1 MRCDHQAKL
10 LTDCG
15 ANVGSAAAFKAGRRR
30 NGRRGLRAVAGL
42 LCRPEPRGSGK
53 ERRPEPEKISPAML
67 RLSTYMSEART
78 RALPEEVI
86 EQVKY
91 HLLDT
96 LASMVSGSDL
106 PPGRAAIQFAR
117 SYGGEKIATVVGS
130 NLLCGPIEAALAN
143 GVLAQADE
151 TDDSH
156 APSLS
161 HPGCAVVPAALAAGE
176 RFAIGGAQFLRAI
189 ALGYD
194 VGPRISMTLGGQN
207 FMNETHR
214 DTHSLAEGFGAA
226 AAAGCAA
233 NLNAQQMRWLLDY
246 AAQQSSG
253 IAFWQRD
260 TAHFEKAF
268 VFGGM
273 TARDGVT
280 AALLVQSGWSG
291 VSDAFSGADNFLLAS
306 LPKADPA
313 DPAGLVDK
321 LGERYE
327 VTRTNIK
334 KWTVGSPIQAP
345 LDALESLR
353 KKHPFE
359 ADQVKQVTVRI
370 ATDEA
375 AVVDNRDIPDICL
388 QYMLAVMLLDKT
400 ASFRAAH
407 DNARMRDPAVL
418 RERAKIQL
426 VPDADLEKLLPKRV
440 AIVELT
446 LADGTRLTER
456 VDAVRGTA
464 QNPMGRDEV
473 VAKARDLMSPILG
486 IASER
491 ESHRPRLCPRERQG
505 HSRTA
510 PASPARLISKYS
522 ASRCSIASKKLSSRV
537 CPQSLPA
544 GRPGICFYASFEGA
558 L

>member
-1 MRCDHQAKL
+1 MRLDPKLADKFQRTDISRRSLLKQA
-10 LTDCG
+10 G
-15 ANVGSAAAFKAGRRR
+15 VAAAAI
-30 NGRRGLRAVAGL
+30 V
-42 LCRPEPRGSGK
+42 CRPWLALADET
-53 ERRPEPEKISPAML
+53 SPAMA
-67 RLSTYMSEART
+67 RLSAYMADARN
-78 RALPEEVI
+78 RALPDEVI
-86 EQVKY
+86 EKTK
-91 HLLDT
+91 HHILDT
-96 LASMVSGSDL
+96 IASMVSGSEL
-106 PPGRAAIQFAR
+106 PPGRGAIQFVR
-117 SYGGEKIATVVGS
+117 SYGGEKVCTVVAS
-130 NLLCGPIEAALAN
+130 NVLCGPIEAAMAN

-176 RFAIGGAQFLRAI
+176 RFPADGAQFLRAV

-194 VGPRISMTLGGQN
+194 IGTRVSMTLGGQN
-207 FMNETHR
+207 FMNATHR
-214 DTHSLAEGFGAA
+214 DTHSLSEGFGAA
-226 AAAGCAA
+226 AAAGSIA

-253 IAFWQRD
+253 IAFWMRD
-260 TAHFEKAF
+260 SEHMEKAF

-273 TARDGVT
+273 TARDGIT
-280 AALLVQSGWSG
+280 AALLVQSGWTG
-291 VSDAFSGADNFLLAS
+291 VNDAFSGADNFLVAS

-313 DPAGLVDK
+313 GLTDK

-327 VTRTNIK
+327 VVRTNIK

-345 LDALESLR
+345 LDALDNIR

-375 AVVDNRDIPDICL
+375 SVVNNREIPDICL

-407 DNARMRDPAVL
+407 DNARLHDPAVM

-426 VPDADLEKLLPKRV
+426 IPDEDLEKLLPKRV
-440 AIVELT
+440 AIVEVT
-446 LADGTRLTER
+446 LADGTHLSER

-464 QNPMGRDEV
+464 ENPMGREEV
-473 VAKARDLMSPILG
+473 VTKANDLMASILG
-486 IASER
+486 
-491 ESHRPRLCPRERQG
+491 
-505 HSRTA
+505 
-510 PASPARLISKYS
+510 
-522 ASRCSIASKKLSSRV
+522 ASKSKNLIDKVLGLEAVKDIRE
-537 CPQSLPA
+537 L
-544 GRPGICFYASFEGA
+544 RPLLQRA
-558 L
+558 

>member
-1 MRCDHQAKL
+1 MRTHRQGIAAHES
-10 LTDCG
+10 G
-15 ANVGSAAAFKAGRRR
+15 ANLGRRR
-30 NGRRGLRAVAGL
+30 LLKQGGCALIAVA
-42 LCRPEPRGSGK
+42 CRPWLGFAADQ
-53 ERRPEPEKISPAML
+53 ISPAMT
-67 RLSTYMSEART
+67 RLSAYMSEARG
-78 RALPEEVI
+78 RALPEEVV
-86 EQVKY
+86 EKTKHHV
-91 HLLDT
+91 LDT
-96 LASMVSGSDL
+96 IASMVSGSEL

-117 SYGGEKIATVVGS
+117 AYGGEKIATVVGS
-130 NLLCGPIEAALAN
+130 NVLCGPLEAALAN

-176 RFAIGGAQFLRAI
+176 RFGTAGTQFLRAV

-194 VGPRISMTLGGQN
+194 VGTRISMTVGAQN

-214 DTHSLAEGFGAA
+214 DTHSLSEGFGAA

-233 NLNAQQMRWLLDY
+233 NLNAQQMRWVLDY

-260 TAHFEKAF
+260 TEHFEKAF

-291 VSDAFSGADNFLLAS
+291 VNDAFSGSDNFLLAS
-306 LPKADPA
+306 FPKA
-313 DPAGLVDK
+313 DPAGLVEK

-327 VTRTNIK
+327 VVRTNIK

-345 LDALESLR
+345 LDALENVR
-353 KKHPFE
+353 KKRPFQ
-359 ADQVKQVTVRI
+359 ADEVKQVTVRI

-375 AVVDNRDIPDICL
+375 SVVNNRDIPDICL
-388 QYMLAVMLLDKT
+388 QYMLAVMLIDKT

-407 DNARMRDPAVL
+407 DNARMHDPAVL

-426 VPDADLEKLLPKRV
+426 LPDADLEKLLPKRA
-440 AIVELT
+440 AIVEVT
-446 LADGTRLTER
+446 FTDGTHLSER

-464 QNPMGRDEV
+464 ENPMNREEV
-473 VAKARDLMSPILG
+473 VAKARDLTASVLG
-486 IASER
+486 AATSTNLINKVLALENTKDIR
-491 ESHRPRLCPRERQG
+491 ELRPLLQ
-505 HSRTA
+505 RT
-510 PASPARLISKYS
+510 
-522 ASRCSIASKKLSSRV
+522 
-537 CPQSLPA
+537 
-544 GRPGICFYASFEGA
+544 
-558 L
+558 